1 MKETPISNHPIRAGI
16 AVVTV
21 VAACAGVGFRLS
33 QTTFATRDPISSAVE
48 QLAYYLPGSMTAQA
62 GLDSISDAYYYTAK
76 VSINQVDLTTVQ
88 EELSNNLKQA
98 LSQTT
103 KGLVTT
109 RTVLYSQPDGK
120 GEVIC
125 YLAPGSAFEAPQ
137 QEEDQSWYE
146 IYWGELCGYVS
157 AEAIQMDVTDD
168 DLTQLADT
176 TKEIYE
182 DSYGT
187 LTQAAVIYSQQDE
200 ESDPLL
206 ELAEGETLQLTSGDH
221 GWYTVVYQG
230 TQGYV
235 LGDTVAYGAD
245 KPQWKI
251 DEEKE
256 ALRQSVVDTAKQYMG
271 RPYVYGASGPSSFD
285 CSGFTSY
292 IMNLFG
298 VSIPR
303 TAASQLTQSS
313 YDVSVENLL
322 PGDLVFFR
330 SGDSSLAASHV
341 GMYIGN
347 GQFIHASSGAGYV
360 TINNLSDSWYNK
372 TYVGARRVL

>member
-1 MKETPISNHPIRAGI
+1 
-16 AVVTV
+16 
-21 VAACAGVGFRLS
+21 
-33 QTTFATRDPISSAVE
+33 
-48 QLAYYLPGSMTAQA
+48 
-62 GLDSISDAYYYTAK
+62 
-76 VSINQVDLTTVQ
+76 
-88 EELSNNLKQA
+88 
-98 LSQTT
+98 
-103 KGLVTT
+103 
-109 RTVLYSQPDGK
+109 
-120 GEVIC
+120 
-125 YLAPGSAFEAPQ
+125 
-137 QEEDQSWYE
+137 
-146 IYWGELCGYVS
+146 
-157 AEAIQMDVTDD
+157 
-168 DLTQLADT
+168 
-176 TKEIYE
+176 
-182 DSYGT
+182 
-187 LTQAAVIYSQQDE
+187 
-200 ESDPLL
+200 
-206 ELAEGETLQLTSGDH
+206 
-221 GWYTVVYQG
+221 
-230 TQGYV
+230 
-235 LGDTVAYGAD
+235 
-245 KPQWKI
+245 
-251 DEEKE
+251 
-256 ALRQSVVDTAKQYMG
+256 VVDTAKQYMG